1 MRPEA
6 RENMTNELRNHAAR
20 KYGIIKCYGPD
31 GEYYEARSQREAT
44 EMTKVAKST
53 ISHALKND
61 LAAKGWVFVRE
72 PDTVESE

>member
-20 KYGIIKCYGPD
+20 KYGVIKCYGPD
-31 GEYYEARSQREAT
+31 GEYYEARSHREAA
-44 EMTKVAKST
+44 EKTKVAKST
-53 ISHALKND
+53 ISHALRND

-72 PDTVESE
+72 SSTTESE